1 MVTGTPYGTRY
12 DLREEV
18 EGSVDKL
25 LQLGE
30 GSPEY
35 NGPVIGLI
43 NLTQTLY
50 Q

>member
-1 MVTGTPYGTRY
+1 MVTGTPHCTRH

-18 EGSVDKL
+18 EGTVDKL
-25 LQLGE
+25 LQLRE
-30 GSPEY
+30 GSPKDY
-35 NGPVIGLI
+35 GAVIGLI